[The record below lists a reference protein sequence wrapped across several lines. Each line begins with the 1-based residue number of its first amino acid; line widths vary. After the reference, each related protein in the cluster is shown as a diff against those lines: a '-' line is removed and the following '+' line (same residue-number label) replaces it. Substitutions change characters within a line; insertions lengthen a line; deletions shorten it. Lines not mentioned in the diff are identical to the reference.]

1 MLTEL
6 QRSPRTTLWVWVIQ
20 GVGQDQFWVLTDIL
34 WFVYS
39 SLVSWAD
46 PCLQCGLEAFLL
58 RNGVLVPLHPWGKQ
72 EMLLSAFSSSG
83 EHSSVDHMYASW
95 VTEVKPNGWQLL
107 IQLFG
112 LKSEEVLSLSSTSGC
127 LGSSWMQGDGLEERE
142 LRLGQR
148 CWDHRDGWNTTCGIE
163 QCFHGVI
170 PVMGQSLRDRW
181 KDNQPEPWELFGMSC
196 SVRKP
201 LPLGLK
207 GLVQLAVGT
216 RKSFVC
222 HVTSNWKWQDMQT
235 NQLLLLSGAE
245 G

>member
-1 MLTEL
+1 M
-6 QRSPRTTLWVWVIQ
+6 
-20 GVGQDQFWVLTDIL
+20 LTDIL

-127 LGSSWMQGDGLEERE
+127 LGGSWMQGDGLEERE

-148 CWDHRDGWNTTCGIE
+148 CWDHRGGWNTTCGIE

-170 PVMGQSLRDRW
+170 PVMGQSLRDGRIIS
-181 KDNQPEPWELFGMSC
+181 QSPGSCLVCLVVLGSLF
-196 SVRKP
+196 
-201 LPLGLK
+201 LWDLN
-207 GLVQLAVGT
+207 A
-216 RKSFVC
+216 
-222 HVTSNWKWQDMQT
+222 
-235 NQLLLLSGAE
+235 
-245 G
+245 